1 MNGLEAIELMQ
12 QGKVVVSEIM
22 SRGIIETF
30 IFKII
35 DDNVYHKWL
44 DLEEGEWVI
53 ETDFDFTQIYEE
65 YIEPKPLTGWERVE
79 GDSYETI
86 ASTGT
91 VDTVDFGYCMDVE
104 RYEIANYFSTKEKA
118 EEINFKQTLFR
129 KLQLFSDENGGNE
142 IDWNNYDQSKHV
154 IYYRHD
160 SCEFILDRFWYR
172 RDFGQVYFVSR
183 EVAEQAIELFR
194 DELIKYF
201 THDFGGSK

>member
-1 MNGLEAIELMQ
+1 
-12 QGKVVVSEIM
+12 
-22 SRGIIETF
+22 
-30 IFKII
+30 
-35 DDNVYHKWL
+35 
-44 DLEEGEWVI
+44 
-53 ETDFDFTQIYEE
+53 
-65 YIEPKPLTGWERVE
+65 
-79 GDSYETI
+79 
-86 ASTGT
+86 
-91 VDTVDFGYCMDVE
+91 MDVE

-129 KLQLFSDENGGNE
+129 KLQRFSDENGGNE

-160 SCEFILDRFWYR
+160 SCEFILDCFWYL